1 MSAALTPA
9 EVVGARIR
17 SFRTMHVRTQAW
29 LARKCLVSQ
38 MSVSRWERGECVP
51 SRPQRALVASALGVD
66 AGALFREVLDA
77 EMAA

>member
-1 MSAALTPA
+1 MSTSSTPA

-17 SFRTMHVRTQAW
+17 SFRTMHERTQAW
-29 LARKCLVSQ
+29 LARECLVSQ

-51 SRPQRALVASALGVD
+51 SRPQRALVASALGVN
-66 AGALFREVLDA
+66 AGLLFREITEA